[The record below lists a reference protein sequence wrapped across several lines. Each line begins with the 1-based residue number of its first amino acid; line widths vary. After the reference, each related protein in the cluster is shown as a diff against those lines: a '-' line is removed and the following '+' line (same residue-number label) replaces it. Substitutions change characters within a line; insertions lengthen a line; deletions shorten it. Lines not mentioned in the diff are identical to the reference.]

1 MAVTLKW
8 RQHIES
14 WQSNGLS
21 QPEYCVQQRIN
32 VRASVAR
39 LCDYHK
45 RPVTDSIALVG
56 GSKPKNLIP

>member
-45 RPVTDSIALVG
+45 RPAADSIALMG
-56 GSKPKNLIP
+56 F